1 MKNLVFL
8 LLFAGILVFTNRVN
22 SQPSN
27 STWLTSSVGLNSTWL
42 MNQNSYGNPE
52 MDYGTKFGLSGS
64 IGLNH
69 YLDSKYGLST
79 GIGFGNFGQSYMGEQ
94 KGAKASR
101 KVNLNYIMVPL
112 IGMKQLCD
120 PHHPCWLT
128 FGPQIMILTS
138 AKQKYSREN
147 AEEPLPYP
155 EYLPEGVKDVTKWY
169 KPVDVML
176 NVGFTNLYY
185 LRTNDDMRLMLSFN
199 AALGLFDIN
208 SKDYQLSTKGE
219 AYKGSRNFYM
229 GVNLGLMFNP

>member
-1 MKNLVFL
+1 MKNRISYFL
-8 LLFAGILVFTNRVN
+8 ATILVTFVLKVS

-27 STWLTSSVGLNSTWL
+27 STWLTSNFGLNSTWIV
-42 MNQNSYGNPE
+42 NQNAYGNPE

-69 YLDSKYGLST
+69 YLNSKYGFGT
-79 GIGFGNFGQSYMGEQ
+79 GIGIGNFGQSYMGEQ
-94 KGAKASR
+94 RDAKATR
-101 KVNLNYIMVPL
+101 KVSLNYIIVPL

-138 AKQKYSREN
+138 AKQKYSREE
-147 AEEPLPYP
+147 ADEPLPYP
-155 EYLPEGVKDVTKWY
+155 QYLPEGVKDVSKWY

-185 LRTNDDMRLMLSFN
+185 MRSYDDMRMMLSFN

-208 SKDYQLSTKGE
+208 SKDYQLSYKGE
-219 AYKGSRNFYM
+219 AYKPSRNFYM
-229 GVNLGLMFNP
+229 GVQLGFMFNP